1 MGRSDPGVWRALTLV
16 TLRTLVGWH
25 FLYEGFVKLWS
36 PAWSRAGAP
45 LPQWSAEAYLRSS
58 SGPFADPFR
67 RLADS
72 AWLGTL
78 GIAVA
83 VALLV
88 VGASLTLGLFTQ
100 AGCGGAIA
108 LLAIF
113 YLSHLPTHGV
123 QLPGTEGAYLIVD
136 KNLIE
141 AAAVAVVCAFRTG
154 EIAGLDLFLRR
165 ARATAPDA
173 ARP

>member
-1 MGRSDPGVWRALTLV
+1 MGPSDPSVWRALTLV

-36 PAWSRAGAP
+36 PAWTRAGAP
-45 LPQWSAEAYLRSS
+45 LPRWSAEAYLRSA

-72 AWLGTL
+72 EWLGT
-78 GIAVA
+78 IALVVA
-83 VALLV
+83 IGLLV

-100 AGCGGAIA
+100 AGCGGAIV
-108 LLAIF
+108 LLALF

-123 QLPGTEGAYLIVD
+123 QLAGTEGAYLIVD

-141 AAAVAVVCAFRTG
+141 AAAVAVVYAFRTG
-154 EIAGLDLFLRR
+154 DIAGLDLFLRR
-165 ARATAPDA
+165 AAAPQPA
-173 ARP
+173 PAQP